1 MSEMSGLLDFDSSDF
16 IDVSALKK
24 SELWKYF
31 LLDKQRAIAKCNIC
45 HRDMKISGHEGII
58 Y

>member
-1 MSEMSGLLDFDSSDF
+1 MSGLLDFDSSDF

-24 SELWKYF
+24 SEVWKYF

-45 HRDMKISGHEGII
+45 HRDMKVSGHEGII